1 MSDEVR
7 HIDLVLPK
15 NATNVSVTFQIPT
28 TDSRNSGNIAMNNGF
43 RMHSD
48 LTPVNTKPSVLDET
62 ITSKVPSKSLSK
74 VKRAI
79 TYIEI
84 YPRKTTVE
92 LAECSGLS
100 RSFIGAVR
108 NVLKYGIPELQK
120 MLRNEETNATYIYR
134 FMVGVPVDDQRK
146 YIQEFGVNA
155 VIDYNRFLNEERRK
169 YGTIYKKRYGYG
181 NNNTTV
187 NVFK

>member
-1 MSDEVR
+1 MYDEVR

-15 NATNVSVTFQIPT
+15 NAINVSVTFQIPT
-28 TDSRNSGNIAMNNGF
+28 TDSRNSGNITMNNGF
-43 RMHSD
+43 RKHSD

-74 VKRAI
+74 IKRAI
-79 TYIEI
+79 TFIEI
-84 YPRKTTVE
+84 YPRKPIVE

-108 NVLKYGIPELQK
+108 NVLKHGIPELQK
-120 MLRNEETNATYIYR
+120 MLRNEETNATYLYR
-134 FMVGVPVDDQRK
+134 FMIGIPVEEQKK
-146 YIQEFGVNA
+146 YIQEYGVHA
-155 VIDYNRFLNEERRK
+155 VIDYNKFLNEERRT
-169 YGTIYKKRYGYG
+169 YGTIHKKRYGYG
-181 NNNTTV
+181 NNTTV

>member
-28 TDSRNSGNIAMNNGF
+28 TDSRNSGNIAMNDGF
-43 RMHSD
+43 HKHGD
-48 LTPVNTKPSVLDET
+48 LTPTNANPSTLNKT
-62 ITSKVPSKSLSK
+62 IASKVPNKSLSK
-74 VKRAI
+74 IKRAI
-79 TYIEI
+79 TFIKI
-84 YPRKTTVE
+84 YPRKPVVE

-120 MLRNEETNATYIYR
+120 MLRNEETNATYLYR
-134 FMVGVPVDDQRK
+134 FMIGIPVEEQKK
-146 YIQEFGVNA
+146 YIQEYGVHA
-155 VIDYNRFLNEERRK
+155 VIDYNKFLNEERRT
-169 YGTIYKKRYGYG
+169 YGTIHKKRYGYG
-181 NNNTTV
+181 NNTTV

>member
-28 TDSRNSGNIAMNNGF
+28 TDSRNSGNITMNNGF
-43 RMHSD
+43 RKHSD

-108 NVLKYGIPELQK
+108 NVLKYGIPELQE
-120 MLRNEETNATYIYR
+120 MLRNEETNITYLYR
-134 FMVGVPVDDQRK
+134 FMTHLSEDDQRELIK
-146 YIQEFGVNA
+146 
-155 VIDYNRFLNEERRK
+155 K
-169 YGTIYKKRYGYG
+169 YGVYAVKNFNQYFGKERGYYTPRR
-181 NNNTTV
+181 NNTTI
-187 NVFK
+187 NVL

>member
-1 MSDEVR
+1 MSDEIQ

-15 NATNVSVTFQIPT
+15 NARNVSVTFQIPT
-28 TDSRNSGNIAMNNGF
+28 ADSKNIAMNYEYSKHGN
-43 RMHSD
+43 
-48 LTPVNTKPSVLDET
+48 LTPVNTKPSALDET
-62 ITSKVPSKSLSK
+62 ITSKLSSKSLSK

-84 YPRKTTVE
+84 YPNKSAIE
-92 LAECSGLS
+92 LTECSGLS
-100 RSFIGAVR
+100 RSFIGTVR

-120 MLRNEETNATYIYR
+120 MLRNEETNATYLYR
-134 FMVGVPVDDQRK
+134 FMIGVPVDDQRK

>member
-1 MSDEVR
+1 MSDEIQ

-15 NATNVSVTFQIPT
+15 NARNVSVTFQIPII
-28 TDSRNSGNIAMNNGF
+28 SSGNSGNITMNDGF
-43 RMHSD
+43 HKHGD
-48 LTPVNTKPSVLDET
+48 LTPVNTKLSVLDET
-62 ITSKVPSKSLSK
+62 ITSEVPSKSLSK

-84 YPRKTTVE
+84 YPNKSAIE

-100 RSFIGAVR
+100 RSFIGTVR

-120 MLRNEETNATYIYR
+120 MLRNEETNATYLYR
-134 FMVGVPVDDQRK
+134 FMIGVPVDDQRK

>member
-1 MSDEVR
+1 MSDEVQ

-15 NATNVSVTFQIPT
+15 NARNVSVTFQIPNN
-28 TDSRNSGNIAMNNGF
+28 DSGNITMNYGF
-43 RMHSD
+43 HKHGD
-48 LTPVNTKPSVLDET
+48 LTLVNTKPSVLDET
-62 ITSKVPSKSLSK
+62 ITSKVPSRSLSK
-74 VKRAI
+74 TKRAI
-79 TYIEI
+79 TFSEI
-84 YPRKTTVE
+84 YPRKNIVE

-108 NVLKYGIPELQK
+108 NVLKHGIPELQK
-120 MLRNEETNATYIYR
+120 MLRNEETNATYLYR
-134 FMVGVPVDDQRK
+134 FMIGLPVEEQRK
-146 YIQEFGVNA
+146 CIQEFGVHA

>member
-1 MSDEVR
+1 MSDEIQ

-15 NATNVSVTFQIPT
+15 NARNVSVTFQIPII
-28 TDSRNSGNIAMNNGF
+28 SSGNSGNITMDDGF
-43 RMHSD
+43 RKHSD

-84 YPRKTTVE
+84 YPHKTTVE

-134 FMVGVPVDDQRK
+134 FMVGVSVDDQRK

-169 YGTIYKKRYGYG
+169 HGTIYKKRYGYG

>member
-15 NATNVSVTFQIPT
+15 NATNVSVTFQILT
-28 TDSRNSGNIAMNNGF
+28 KDSGNSGNITMNDGF
-43 RMHSD
+43 RKHSD
-48 LTPVNTKPSVLDET
+48 LTPVNAKLSVLDET
-62 ITSKVPSKSLSK
+62 ITSKVLSKSLSK

-79 TYIEI
+79 TFIEI

-92 LAECSGLS
+92 LAKCSGLS
-100 RSFIGAVR
+100 ETFIGEVR
-108 NVLKYGIPELQK
+108 NVLKRGIPELQK

-155 VIDYNRFLNEERRK
+155 IIDYNRFLNEERRT
-169 YGTIYKKRYGYG
+169 YGTIHKKRYGYG
-181 NNNTTV
+181 NNTTV